1 MNWLDIVFL
10 CLAGAGLIKGLYD
23 GMIRQVVALGAL
35 ILGIYLSTGA
45 TGFLRG
51 YLMKLDGFPE
61 QMIYPASCF
70 LGFVLIVG
78 VILLAGR
85 VIHNLV
91 SATPLSI
98 FNHIGGGFLGLLLM
112 ILFMSFMLNIIEFFD
127 TNSALLPQEIKVES
141 RFYKIIKEIIPDF
154 FPGNLFD
161 INLKI

>member
-1 MNWLDIVFL
+1 MNWLDIVFI
-10 CLAGAGLIKGLYD
+10 CLAGAGLVKGLYD

-45 TGFLRG
+45 AGFLRN

-61 QMIYPASCF
+61 QMVYPASCF

-78 VILLAGR
+78 VVLLAGR
-85 VIHNLV
+85 VIHNLI

-127 TNSALLPQEIKVES
+127 TNSALLSQEIKKES
-141 RFYKIIKEIIPDF
+141 RFYNIIKEIIPDF